1 MVDAPLD
8 DWTVRMQKKNLKTK
22 INSENIFLEP
32 RIQKCQKLYGEVPEI
47 ILVISFSL
55 NQAERKQKFITLWKN
70 LRSTFVKHKS

>member
-32 RIQKCQKLYGEVPEI
+32 RIQKCQKLYGKVPEI
-47 ILVISFSL
+47 
-55 NQAERKQKFITLWKN
+55 KQCQK
-70 LRSTFVKHKS
+70 